1 MLPFSTLISVDKTS
15 KTPVF
20 LQIAHA
26 FTENIRRGVIP
37 PGAHLPGT
45 RALAEALKLHR
56 KTVVAAYDELSAQGW
71 LETFASR
78 GTFVSRKIPEIKPS
92 ALEKTAGA
100 PGLPRIKAGFAFKKD
115 PMLALP
121 VLKGA
126 NILTFNDGFPDVRLA
141 PWDAFNR
148 AYRTVVRSG
157 YRKNLLF
164 YGDTFG
170 ELSLRVAMTEYLRET
185 RGLPIQID
193 NVLITRGSTMG
204 IHLAARGILQPGDV
218 LVVGEI
224 SYGSGNLIFKNAAA
238 KLVTVPVDEQG
249 LDVEAIAGICETMP
263 VRMVYVTPHHHYP
276 TTVTMPA
283 ERRLRLL
290 QLAKQYGFCILED
303 DYDYDFHYDCNPI
316 LPLAGAD
323 ADGHV
328 VYVGSLCKA
337 ISPALRVGYV
347 VAPAEV
353 IEELARLRR
362 IIDRQGDNLLE
373 ATIALLFREGEMR
386 RHLKKAQKT
395 YHSRRDLFCEL
406 LKSELGNIVE
416 FTRPTGGMAVWA
428 QFDRAY
434 PLAAL
439 SKKASENGLVIPDGS
454 SYAPL
459 LNATRLGFA
468 SVNEAEIGRGIE
480 ILKKITGAAR

>member
-1 MLPFSTLISVDKTS
+1 
-15 KTPVF
+15 
-20 LQIAHA
+20 
-26 FTENIRRGVIP
+26 
-37 PGAHLPGT
+37 
-45 RALAEALKLHR
+45 
-56 KTVVAAYDELSAQGW
+56 
-71 LETFASR
+71 
-78 GTFVSRKIPEIKPS
+78 
-92 ALEKTAGA
+92 
-100 PGLPRIKAGFAFKKD
+100 
-115 PMLALP
+115 
-121 VLKGA
+121 
-126 NILTFNDGFPDVRLA
+126 
-141 PWDAFNR
+141 
-148 AYRTVVRSG
+148 
-157 YRKNLLF
+157 
-164 YGDTFG
+164 
-170 ELSLRVAMTEYLRET
+170 MTEYLRET

-276 TTVTMPA
+276 TTATTFPA
-283 ERRLRLL
+283 EAWPL

-373 ATIALLFREGEMR
+373 ATIALAARSCSAQTHGSLYLCEIAEPRNTPNLPGNRR
-386 RHLKKAQKT
+386 RHGGVGT
-395 YHSRRDLFCEL
+395 
-406 LKSELGNIVE
+406 V
-416 FTRPTGGMAVWA
+416 RPRFIPWLHCPKPPET
-428 QFDRAY
+428 
-434 PLAAL
+434 
-439 SKKASENGLVIPDGS
+439 GLVINDAGTG
-454 SYAPL
+454 YAPRPL
-459 LNATRLGFA
+459 
-468 SVNEAEIGRGIE
+468 RGWGLRPSMRPKSSGE
-480 ILKKITGAAR
+480 SKF